1 MAISGA
7 AIPRSTTVDDN
18 APLLRALGSVVRP
31 PTVSGSAHYL
41 QPAGSSSTM
50 DRAERNNDVVSR
62 DSTNLGNEAVPNYA
76 SRNDVISRDNALV
89 STPRPLQN
97 HVVLGGQ
104 RGSAPLSAQELDRLR
119 TFPFN
124 RLHPI
129 IPERR

>member
-1 MAISGA
+1 MMTISGA
-7 AIPRSTTVDDN
+7 AIPRSTTVEDN

-31 PTVSGSAHYL
+31 PTVGESAPYL

-62 DSTNLGNEAVPNYA
+62 DSANLGNEAVPLNYA

-97 HVVLGGQ
+97 QGVLGGNVD
-104 RGSAPLSAQELDRLR
+104 LRL
-119 TFPFN
+119 
-124 RLHPI
+124 
-129 IPERR
+129 